1 MLESS
6 EREGTMCEHGNNS
19 SLQFCKTTQYVWY
32 PLQHMTQL
40 QGPILMLPKF
50 ETLEQLKEVGEVGTV
65 ETRSNGGNVI
75 LQESGSSQLI
85 LSGSYLEYS
94 RTQQN
99 CWWCR
104 KTQHHPA
111 DLGLPSSGGWSGEEE
126 KALRAI

>member
-1 MLESS
+1 
-6 EREGTMCEHGNNS
+6 MCENGNNS

-40 QGPILMLPKF
+40 QGPILRLPKF

-65 ETRSNGGNVI
+65 ETRSNGGDIV
-75 LQESGSSQLI
+75 LQESGSAQLI

-111 DLGLPSSGGWSGEEE
+111 DLGLPGSGGWSGEEE
-126 KALRAI
+126 KAVRAI